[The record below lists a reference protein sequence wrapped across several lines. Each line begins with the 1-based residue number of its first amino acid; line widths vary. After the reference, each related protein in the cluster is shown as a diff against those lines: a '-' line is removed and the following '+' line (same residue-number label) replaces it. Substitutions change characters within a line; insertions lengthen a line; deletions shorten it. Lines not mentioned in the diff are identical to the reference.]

1 MQNACMSRKPDIAV
15 FVASLA
21 IGGVGKMRVHLI
33 NEFAARG
40 YNVDLLVADT
50 ESPYMKMVSPNIRI
64 VEMRT
69 SNAIFGVPGMMKYL
83 LTERP
88 RVLLT
93 QRIRVNVVALRAKK
107 LARSKTKVFVTAN
120 TNMTRQ
126 LQSLKPE
133 KRERQL
139 AMLRRY
145 YPMNEGIIAVSRG
158 VAEDTALNIGWP
170 AERIKV
176 AHNPVVVPELFERA
190 AAPLD
195 HPWFAQG
202 QPPVLLGVGRLEPQ
216 KDFVSLVRAF
226 AKVREARACRLIIL
240 GEGALRDELTA
251 LARQLGVA
259 DDVQMPG
266 FQDNPYQYMSR
277 AGAFVLSSAWEG
289 SPNGL
294 TEALALGTP
303 VVATNCPNG
312 PNEILEEGRYGP
324 LVPVGDV
331 DALAAAIEET
341 LQQPH
346 DRDFLRKGGERYTLE
361 KSASE
366 YLEALGFAPFTK

>member
-1 MQNACMSRKPDIAV
+1 MSRKPDIAV

-21 IGGVGKMRVHLI
+21 LGGVGKMRVHLI

-40 YNVDLLVADT
+40 YQVDLLVADT
-50 ESPYMKMVSPNIRI
+50 DSPYMKMVSPNVRI
-64 VEMRT
+64 VKMRT
-69 SNAIFGVPGMMKYL
+69 SNAIFGVPGMVKYL
-83 LTERP
+83 FMQRP

-93 QRIRVNVVALRAKK
+93 QRIRVNVLALRAKK
-107 LARSKTKVFVTAN
+107 LARSKAKVFVTAN
-120 TNMTRQ
+120 TNITRQ

-133 KRERQL
+133 KREKQR

-145 YPMNEGIIAVSRG
+145 YPMNDGIVAVSKG
-158 VAEDTALNIGWP
+158 VAEDTALNVGWP

-176 AHNPVVVPELFERA
+176 AHNPVVVPGLFERA
-190 AAPLD
+190 AASLD

-216 KDFVSLVRAF
+216 KDFVSLVKAF
-226 AKVREARACRLIIL
+226 AKVRQERPCRLMIL
-240 GEGALRDELTA
+240 GEGKLRDELDG
-251 LARQLGVA
+251 LATQLGVA
-259 DDVQMPG
+259 ADLQMPG
-266 FQDNPYQYMSR
+266 FKDNPYQYMSR
-277 AGAFVLSSAWEG
+277 AAVFVLSSAWEG

-324 LVPVGDV
+324 LVEVGDV
-331 DALAAAIEET
+331 EALAGAIEDT

-346 DRDFLRKGGERYTLE
+346 DREFQRKGGERYTLE
-361 KSASE
+361 NSASE
-366 YLEALGFAPFTK
+366 YLEALGFAPYAK